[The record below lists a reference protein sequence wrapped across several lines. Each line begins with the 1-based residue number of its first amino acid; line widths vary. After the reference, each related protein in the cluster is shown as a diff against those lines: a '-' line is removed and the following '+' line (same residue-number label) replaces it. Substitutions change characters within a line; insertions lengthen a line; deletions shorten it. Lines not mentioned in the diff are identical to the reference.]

1 MVLESEWVFGSVN
14 RWVFRGGFV
23 GLNQNGSEDCVGF
36 EFPWVDSDRIIQTTG
51 SGSKFD
57 FQKKS
62 MSLSQAVYGIWV
74 FGVLMVIVS
83 FSRSLMAWTSSAM
96 VAW

>member
-36 EFPWVDSDRIIQTTG
+36 E
-51 SGSKFD
+51 
-57 FQKKS
+57 
-62 MSLSQAVYGIWV
+62 SLAVYGVWV

-83 FSRSLMAWTSSAM
+83 FSTSLMAWTSSAM

>member
-14 RWVFRGGFV
+14 RWVFKDGFV

-36 EFPWVDSDRIIQTTG
+36 ESPWVSSDWITQTTR
-51 SGSKFD
+51 SGSESN

-83 FSRSLMAWTSSAM
+83 FSRSLMAWTNSAM